1 MVFNKK
7 WSLLLL
13 FLFSAFH
20 LFAQNKQYAFR
31 VQFTNKPTSFSI
43 SQPLAYLSQRAL
55 DRRLRFAIAIDSS
68 DLPVYSKYTDTVLQ
82 LTQGVFHSQSKWFN
96 QIVILLSDS
105 SKIGFLNAKNWIQQ
119 VDYIAYYPNGLH
131 AKKTNS
137 LEKNKVQ
144 KKGNLFKTTN
154 ALSIYG
160 AASKQTSLV
169 NGHLLHAAGF
179 KGQGKLIAVLDAG
192 FFNLY
197 NGFDSL
203 LLQNRILD
211 QFDFVSK
218 DADPTSNGDHGTY
231 VLSTMAGNEPGL
243 YIGAAPYAQY
253 ALYRTEDNNSEQL
266 IEMDN
271 LLAALERADSIGADI
286 ATMSLGYN
294 EFYTPSY
301 YIYPKSLLDG
311 KTTLAAKAV
320 NKASAKGMIAVA
332 ASGNEG
338 GNNWNFL
345 LTPGDADSALTVG
358 TVDSF
363 KNDGPASSP
372 GPNYTGRIK
381 PDVCMLGTPAALLYS
396 KGNVLFAIGTSF
408 AAPQL
413 AAYTACVMQ
422 AAPNASLFA
431 IKEAIRKSAHRYAL
445 PTNKQ
450 GYGVP
455 DFAQALSNLGIVL
468 PPVKEYPTQI
478 QITPNPCTD
487 FIKITLPTDL
497 NATVPF
503 ELFASN
509 GALVYKGSLNFNQT
523 NQASINLPESITRGV
538 YVLSVVIEG
547 QHQKHTFLKL

>member
-1 MVFNKK
+1 MFFSKK
-7 WSLLLL
+7 WSLGVL
-13 FLFSAFH
+13 FLFSVLH

-31 VQFTNKPTSFSI
+31 VQFANKPTTFTLN
-43 SQPLAYLSQRAL
+43 QPLAYLSQRAL
-55 DRRLRFAIAIDSS
+55 DRRAHFSIALDSA
-68 DLPVYSKYTDTVLQ
+68 DLPVYQKYTDTVLF
-82 LTQGVFHSQSKWFN
+82 LTQGVFHNQSKWFN

-105 SKIGFLNAKNWIQQ
+105 SKIGFLNAKNWIQK
-119 VDYIAYYPNGLH
+119 VDYIAYYPDGLH

-137 LEKNKVQ
+137 LEKDKVQ
-144 KKGNLFKTTN
+144 AKGNLFKTTN

-160 AASKQTSLV
+160 EASKQTSLV
-169 NGHLLHAAGF
+169 NGHLLHAAGY
-179 KGQGKLIAVLDAG
+179 KGDGKLIAVLDAG
-192 FFNLY
+192 FYNLY

-203 LLQNRILD
+203 LFQNRIID
-211 QFDFVSK
+211 KYDFVSK
-218 DADPTSNGDHGTY
+218 DADPIPGGDHGSY

-243 YIGAAPYAQY
+243 YIGAAPHAQY
-253 ALYRTEDNNSEQL
+253 ALYRTEDNNSEQF

-271 LLAALERADSIGADI
+271 MVAALERADSVGADI

-301 YIYPKSLLDG
+301 YLFPKSLLDG
-311 KTTLAAKAV
+311 ASTLAAKAL
-320 NKASAKGMIAVA
+320 NKASSKGMITVA

-338 GNNWNFL
+338 GNNWDFL

-372 GPNYTGRIK
+372 GPNYNGRIK
-381 PDVCMLGTPAALLYS
+381 PDVCMLGTPAALLYIR
-396 KGNVLFAIGTSF
+396 GNVLYAIGTSF

-455 DFAQALSNLGIVL
+455 DFAKALSNLGIVL
-468 PPVKEYPTQI
+468 PPVKENPSQI

-497 NATVPF
+497 NAAVPF
-503 ELFASN
+503 ELFSSN
-509 GALVYKGSLNFNQT
+509 GALVYKGTLYFNQT
-523 NQASINLPESITRGV
+523 NQASINLPDSITRGV
-538 YVLSVVIEG
+538 YILSLEIDG
-547 QHQKHTFLKL
+547 QHQKRSFLKF